1 MNYKIKELRREVGLS
16 QYELAEVSKVPRYK
30 VQLTEQGIA
39 CLAVD
44 ELTRILKMLGL
55 KYDPSNEWMNQ
66 LIDNEACHE

>member
-1 MNYKIKELRREVGLS
+1 M
-16 QYELAEVSKVPRYK
+16 
-30 VQLTEQGIA
+30 QLTEQGIA